1 MVDDHILDGDLV
13 IVRPQPTVEN
23 GEIAVCVLADGT
35 ATLKR
40 LFRERGRFRLQP
52 ANARMAPI
60 LADDVRVQGKVTGV
74 LRQMTPRA
82 E

>member
-13 IVRPQPTVEN
+13 VVRPQPTVEN
-23 GEIAVCVLADGT
+23 GEIAVCVLPDGT

-52 ANARMAPI
+52 ANAQMAPI
-60 LADDVRVQGKVTGV
+60 VVDDVRVQGRVTGV
-74 LRQMTPRA
+74 VRRVGPPTR
-82 E
+82 